1 MDLESICDELFED
14 PQCIPDD
21 IRDRIMMVCHG
32 HGSTEVRFIGSLAQ
46 AEGGMKSYIELL
58 VEMEEGRTL
67 LDLVAIKQ
75 DLEDMLGRKVN
86 VLTTN
91 SISPHIRQD
100 LLSVTYEL

>member
-58 VEMEEGRTL
+58 VGNGGRP
-67 LDLVAIKQ
+67 DPARSGGHKAGP
-75 DLEDMLGRKVN
+75 GRYAGPQGERFDHQFDQPAHPAG
-86 VLTTN
+86 LA
-91 SISPHIRQD
+91 
-100 LLSVTYEL
+100 